1 MFDKI
6 RDIASIY
13 QPALDGLSARQRAIS
28 NNLANADTPGYKA
41 QDVTFET
48 RLQQKIQQQQQQ
60 QGAAAVLHPEA
71 SAATPHPRHL
81 PLGLPEDQP
90 YTLSQLPGSMK
101 NDGNGVDLEQEM
113 TRMSQ
118 AQLSY
123 TTVSQLLTGAYSGLK
138 YVISEGNA

>member
-1 MFDKI
+1 MFDQI
-6 RDIASIY
+6 RAVASIY
-13 QPALDGLSARQRAIS
+13 HPALDGLSARQRAIS

-41 QDVTFET
+41 QDVAFET
-48 RLQQKIQQQQQQ
+48 RLQQKIQQR
-60 QGAAAVLHPEA
+60 QGAAPVVHPEA
-71 SAATPHPRHL
+71 SLATPHPRHL
-81 PLGLPEDQP
+81 PLGLPQDQP

-123 TTVSQLLTGAYSGLK
+123 TTVSQLLTGAYGSLK

>member
-13 QPALDGLSARQRAIS
+13 HPALDGLSARQRAIS

-41 QDVTFET
+41 QDVAFET
-48 RLQQKIQQQQQQ
+48 RLQQKIQQRQGQQL
-60 QGAAAVLHPEA
+60 AVVHPEA
-71 SAATPHPRHL
+71 SLATPHPRHL

>member
-13 QPALDGLSARQRAIS
+13 HPALDGLSARQRAIS

-41 QDVTFET
+41 QDVAFET
-48 RLQQKIQQQQQQ
+48 RLQQKIQQRQGQQL
-60 QGAAAVLHPEA
+60 ATVHPEA
-71 SAATPHPRHL
+71 SAAAPNPRHL
-81 PLGLPEDQP
+81 PLGLPEDRP